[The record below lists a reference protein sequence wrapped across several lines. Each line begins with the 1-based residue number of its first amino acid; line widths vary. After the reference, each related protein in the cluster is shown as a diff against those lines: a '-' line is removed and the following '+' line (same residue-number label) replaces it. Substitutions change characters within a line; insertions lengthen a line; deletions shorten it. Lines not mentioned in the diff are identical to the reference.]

1 MLTEK
6 TNAKLHA
13 SFLEYRAVYRDPAFE
28 AWDQTGKLT
37 LELFQA
43 LRGWGASLENVFGN
57 RAPDNASEVGIALEL
72 PTRKATFK
80 AGLGAATLFVTNPD
94 WNEENQIAEVA
105 RAGMRALQLAAGV
118 QIEKQLLTLAIH
130 ISSPDVS
137 LLDLTAPFIRLDAFP
152 SATESVR
159 AYGFGIYR
167 DDGYW
172 IVDRSALYK
181 DALFVRVN
189 REFEPDASFEQLAET
204 LRRDEIGILDLL
216 GLRID

>member
-1 MLTEK
+1 MVTEK
-6 TNAKLHA
+6 SNAELHA
-13 SFLEYRAVYRDPAFE
+13 SFLEYKAVYRDPAFM

-37 LELFQA
+37 LELFEA
-43 LRGWGASLENVFGN
+43 FREWGVSLENVFGN
-57 RAPDNASEVGIALEL
+57 RAPDNASEIGIAFEL
-72 PTRKATFK
+72 PNRKATFR
-80 AGLGAATLFVTNPD
+80 AGIGAATLFVTNPV
-94 WNEENQIAEVA
+94 WNEENQIADVA
-105 RAGMRALQLAAGV
+105 RAGMRALQIAAGV

-130 ISSPDVS
+130 ISSPSVS
-137 LLDLTAPFIRLDAFP
+137 LLDLTAQFVRVDAFP
-152 SATESVR
+152 SDTEGVR

-189 REFEPDASFEQLAET
+189 REFEPEVPFEELGET
-204 LRRDEIGILDLL
+204 LRSDEIGILDLL

>member
-1 MLTEK
+1 MVTEK
-6 TNAKLHA
+6 TNAELHA
-13 SFLEYRAVYRDPAFE
+13 SFLEYKAVYRDPAFV

-43 LRGWGASLENVFGN
+43 FREWGASLENVFGN
-57 RAPDNASEVGIALEL
+57 RAPDNASEIGIAFDLL
-72 PTRKATFK
+72 NRKATFK
-80 AGLGAATLFVTNPD
+80 AGLGAATLFVTNPV
-94 WNEENQIAEVA
+94 WNEQNQIAEVA
-105 RAGMRALQLAAGV
+105 RAGIRALQIAAGV
-118 QIEKQLLTLAIH
+118 QIEKQSLSLAFH
-130 ISSPDVS
+130 ISSPGVS

-152 SATESVR
+152 SATESLR

-189 REFEPDASFEQLAET
+189 REFEPDASFEQLSET
-204 LRRDEIGILDLL
+204 LRRDEIGILELL
-216 GLRID
+216 RLRID